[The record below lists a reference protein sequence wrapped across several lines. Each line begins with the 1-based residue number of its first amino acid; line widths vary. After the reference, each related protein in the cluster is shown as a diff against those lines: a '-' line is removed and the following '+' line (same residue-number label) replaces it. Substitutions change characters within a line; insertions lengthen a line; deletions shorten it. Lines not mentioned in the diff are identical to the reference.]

1 MEIATTKGKTRVMDN
16 IIKFPS
22 AARRRVHS
30 RKQRRSKY
38 GTPEERAAKLAAAKA
53 RVAAGNTPQCSDR
66 DREYLDRHFDNL
78 ANPSVADPPF
88 IGFLRQLGGYI
99 VQEFATGKEI
109 DQIFDELIAETRRRR

>member
-1 MEIATTKGKTRVMDN
+1 MDN
-16 IIKFPS
+16 IIKFPYDGL
-22 AARRRVHS
+22 RRVHS

-78 ANPSVADPPF
+78 CNPSVADPPF
-88 IGFLRQLGGYI
+88 VEFFRQLGGYI
-99 VQEFATGKEI
+99 EQEFATGKEI
-109 DQIFDELIAETRRRR
+109 DQIFDELVAEAIQTGRRR